1 MLFAKEWEH
10 NLISSPVSRISAR
23 TPSTMTTLWSTCFI
37 PSFACVSGVVYNTER
52 GKKWKFEF
60 GESTGKL
67 GLKMT
72 NKTHTNERIKGSL
85 SSSWMNS
92 PIPSLLLPLW
102 QNESLCETIGMKIWC
117 HLYSHSHENQVI
129 FMIFTGNVLHKH
141 SLCKWK
147 LRRWKSKSAYTLFCF
162 IRMLFFRPRLNILIF
177 LPILGWKHS
186 CIILK
191 L

>member
-1 MLFAKEWEH
+1 MTEH
-10 NLISSPVSRISAR
+10 YEIFSRLDGSFELWVKLCAR
-23 TPSTMTTLWSTCFI
+23 GRKQQKRWQSTTIFSIT
-37 PSFACVSGVVYNTER
+37 
-52 GKKWKFEF
+52 
-60 GESTGKL
+60 
-67 GLKMT
+67 
-72 NKTHTNERIKGSL
+72 ERIKGSL

-92 PIPSLLLPLW
+92 QLPILLLPLW

-129 FMIFTGNVLHKH
+129 FMIFMGNVLH

-147 LRRWKSKSAYTLFCF
+147 LRRWNSKSAYALFCF

-177 LPILGWKHS
+177 LSILGWKHS